1 MKDQRPDID
10 VLAELP
16 GMRRYALALTRN
28 PADAEDLVHDA
39 LVRALE
45 RNGQFRSGHGLRP
58 WLLSILHNR
67 FVDGLRAR
75 RAEKLRDS
83 AFGEAIP
90 AALPP
95 SQEASLMLDDTRRAF
110 AALPDDQRAALHLV
124 AVEGLPYDEAAA
136 TLRIPVG
143 TLVSRISRA
152 RARLRAA
159 DERRPG
165 SNVIQ
170 LKTVGGS
177 DGHGS

>member
-1 MKDQRPDID
+1 MKDRRPDID

-28 PADAEDLVHDA
+28 PADAEDLVHDT

-45 RNGQFRSGHGLRP
+45 RNGQYRSGSNLRA
-58 WLLSILHNR
+58 WLLAILHNR
-67 FVDGLRAR
+67 FVDGLRSR
-75 RAEKLRDS
+75 RSEKVRDTE
-83 AFGEAIP
+83 FGQAIAP
-90 AALPP
+90 AVPP
-95 SQEASLMLDDTRRAF
+95 AQEAALMLDDTRRAF

-124 AVEGLPYDEAAA
+124 AVEGLPYEEAAA
-136 TLRIPVG
+136 ALGIPVG

-159 DERRPG
+159 EESQAG
-165 SNVIQ
+165 SNVIP
-170 LKTVGGS
+170 LKTVKGV